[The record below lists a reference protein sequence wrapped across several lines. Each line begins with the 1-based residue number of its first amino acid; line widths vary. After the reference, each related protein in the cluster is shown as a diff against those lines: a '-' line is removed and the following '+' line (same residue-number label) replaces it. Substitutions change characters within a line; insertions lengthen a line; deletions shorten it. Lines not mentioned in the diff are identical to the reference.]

1 MIDTSTLYQALQE
14 LPERIYNL
22 EKKLVELKRR
32 YHTTKELMEKIEVD
46 TTLEVA
52 LETTPDGK
60 PKHPNETRRVAEV
73 KRRLSQNQQYA
84 ELERAMDE
92 IRWEM
97 DRKEA
102 QFHLEYNRFNA
113 ARACAR
119 LMAAEMLKQGELEL

>member
-1 MIDTSTLYQALQE
+1 MDTNTLYKALKE

-22 EKKLVELKRR
+22 ETELVELKRQ
-32 YHTTKELMEKIEVD
+32 YHATKELLEQIEVD

-60 PKHPNETRRVAEV
+60 PRHPNETRRAAEV
-73 KRRLSQNQQYA
+73 KRRLNQNQQYT
-84 ELERAMDE
+84 ELEKAMDE

-119 LMAAEMLKQGELEL
+119 LMAAEMLKQGELEF